1 MNVGIIGL
9 AQSGKTTLFQALL
22 RGAPSGSLPG
32 VPGAVQGAVVV
43 PDPRFDFM
51 VDVYHPK
58 KITPATVQFV
68 DGAARISSDS
78 RGGSFGSDF
87 FSGIRQTDALL
98 HVVDAFSGTVDPVS
112 AARKVDEELLLADL
126 TLIETRLERLQ
137 KSLKIRKNNP
147 ADQAELEALTAFKE
161 ILDQEIPLRNA
172 HIDPEHDKITKGFT
186 FLTQKPLIVVAN
198 VDEDHVTQNSEQLD
212 ELREYCSERKQDMLC
227 LCATLESDIA
237 QVAPEEEQEYL
248 SAMGLTEP
256 ARAVLIRAAYTAL
269 GYMTYFTCGESE
281 VHAWTIR
288 QHSTAVECAGGIH
301 SDLARGFIRLEVV
314 DFERLKELGS
324 WEAAKSAGAI
334 RLEMKDYVV
343 KDGDVVYVRFKVS
356 N

>member
-22 RGAPSGSLPG
+22 RGAPSGSMPG
-32 VPGAVQGAVVV
+32 VPGAVQGAVIV

-58 KITPATVQFV
+58 KISPASVQFV
-68 DGAARISSDS
+68 DGAARINTES
-78 RGGSFGSDF
+78 RGSGFGSDF

-98 HVVDAFSGTVDPVS
+98 HVIDAFSGTIDPVS

-126 TLIETRLERLQ
+126 TLIETRLERLE

-147 ADQAELEALTAFKE
+147 VDQAECDALTAFKQ
-161 ILDQEIPLRNA
+161 ILDSEIPLRNA
-172 HIDPEHDKITKGFT
+172 EINPEHDKITKGFT

-198 VDEDHVTQNSEQLD
+198 VDEEHVIESNEQLD
-212 ELREYCSERKQDMLC
+212 ALRAYCAERNQELLC
-227 LCATLESDIA
+227 LCASLENDIA
-237 QVAPEEEQEYL
+237 QVAPEEEQDYL
-248 SAMGLTEP
+248 AAMGLTEP
-256 ARAVLIRAAYTAL
+256 ARALLIRAAFKAL

-288 QHSTAVECAGGIH
+288 RNSTAVECAGGIH

-314 DFERLKELGS
+314 TFERLKELGS
-324 WEAAKSAGAI
+324 WEAAKSASAI
-334 RLEMKDYVV
+334 RLEVKDYVV
-343 KDGDVVYVRFKVS
+343 QDGDVVYVRFKVS